1 MAEVFRGS
9 SLASVEDTGRFK
21 LPGIFKDLIDAQL
34 GGEGAKF
41 FITSQDGKRAQL
53 YPIREWEQR
62 ESLLQTLPMSSPVR
76 VKFQKAVAY
85 FGAPATMDKQGRI
98 QIPPVLRSEA
108 NLKGEVVVLGM
119 AGKLEPGYLE
129 VMNHEMFK
137 EEMKAKPFTEEDL
150 AALAALGM

>member
-34 GGEGAKF
+34 GDGARF

-62 ESLLQTLPMSSPVR
+62 EALLATLPLSNPVR

-85 FGAPATMDKQGRI
+85 FGAPAVMDKQGRI
-98 QIPPVLRSEA
+98 QIPPVLRNEA